1 MHVLPFF
8 ANTNTMPW
16 LLHVLPIM
24 LCASGTAG
32 MQHQGSSTIPL
43 ICIQLLLPESRQRLT
58 SWLQEYAALQDEQL
72 EDTDAGCNDADTHS
86 SAGLATATA
95 RAAASAAT
103 SATTAAESSCSLQ
116 SGGSQQQPHDTF
128 IQPHGSKQ
136 QQQQQPDES
145 YRPASTTENTC
156 SNASRFWQGFTQSLA
171 VVCAA
176 EISYGLMGA
185 ACLAP
190 GAIALVSNLVRS
202 VDASALA
209 AQSDELIRLPGWAR
223 EYLAG
228 ARNELYEVPLL
239 PRHMWG
245 HSVATI
251 TR

>member
-1 MHVLPFF
+1 
-8 ANTNTMPW
+8 
-16 LLHVLPIM
+16 
-24 LCASGTAG
+24 

-43 ICIQLLLPESRQRLT
+43 IYIQLLLPESRQRLT
-58 SWLQEYAALQDEQL
+58 SWLQEYAALQDKQL
-72 EDTDAGCNDADTHS
+72 EDTGARCTDADTHS
-86 SAGLATATA
+86 TAGPATAS
-95 RAAASAAT
+95 ASAASSSADHATNAT
-103 SATTAAESSCSLQ
+103 STAERSCSLQ
-116 SGGSQQQPHDTF
+116 SGGSQQQPDDTSM
-128 IQPHGSKQ
+128 QPHGSKQ
-136 QQQQQPDES
+136 QQQQQQPDES
-145 YRPASTTENTC
+145 DCPASATGNTC
-156 SNASRFWQGFTQSLA
+156 SNASRFWQDFTQSLA

-176 EISYGLMGA
+176 EMSYGLMGA

-190 GAIALVSNLVRS
+190 GPIALVSNLVRS

-228 ARNELYEVPLL
+228 ACNELYEVPLL